1 VKGFYA
7 AWTGQTVVLQLATEG
22 MRVSLRGV
30 IVGESAGIIR
40 FRHGDD
46 LVIDIFKD
54 MILALK
60 EDDWTAEADAI
71 QRGMPFKA
79 RFLDGRIVALDSDR
93 RSGWAL
99 NTF

>member
-1 VKGFYA
+1 MEGVYA

-30 IVGESAGIIR
+30 IVGESAGIVR

-54 MILALK
+54 MILALE
-60 EDDWTAEADAI
+60 EDGWTAKAHAI
-71 QRGMPFKA
+71 QRGLPFKA
-79 RFLDGRIVALDSDR
+79 GSLNGHIVVLDSDR
-93 RSGWAL
+93 RSG
-99 NTF
+99 